1 MEQGKTDEASAQYRF
16 WCEEKLRNADTDLQG
31 HVNNAIIATFFEA
44 GRIELLADPAMAH
57 IRRATA
63 IVVARSLINFKK
75 ELFFPGSV
83 RVGTR
88 VSRVGRTSL
97 DFDSALFAAN
107 GIVATAEVTCVLIDK
122 GSRKPVPIPEE
133 FRKYLTG
140 E

>member
-1 MEQGKTDEASAQYRF
+1 MEQGKTDETTAQYRF

-44 GRIELLADPAMAH
+44 GRVELLADPAIAH
-57 IRRATA
+57 IRRVTG

-75 ELFFPGSV
+75 ELFFPGTV
-83 RVGTR
+83 RIGTR
-88 VSRVGRTSL
+88 ISRVGRTSL

-107 GIVATAEVTCVLIDK
+107 GIVATSEVTCVMVDK
-122 GSRKPVPIPEE
+122 ATRKPTPIPED